1 MIKLFTIF
9 FLAVSAVFIFNNGE
23 PIKHSVKLK
32 HPGISLTD
40 SVEQLLYQ
48 EKGGNG
54 KPDRFYMIV
63 KTVVCGDRR
72 CRIDDVKIYWNELG
86 FYDVL
91 VLPIGVKLEK
101 DEGKIFTKEDYD
113 KLDRILADKKSGL
126 KNVYKEQVVGSETSE
141 GVDAVSGATIILSTN
156 AYVKGAVWTCY
167 TLWHWANGGV
177 YHIIRNITGDSL
189 SLDSLRNYINN
200 GDKIHQF
207 FALEQM
213 MRRKNYDAETVKL
226 IMKMATSND
235 NELQQLMVQY
245 FEKANSEIYYTSI
258 ESLLAAGNQNL
269 RLLSLSSLLKTKMQ
283 APTGYYKDLSKTFSG
298 SNEFQEVDLFLKIL
312 DNSSDMSAG
321 TIKNL
326 MPLLD
331 NRAFIIARRA
341 YWFLVRQKLSVEQE
355 KILLAFREKNIE
367 RL

>member
-1 MIKLFTIF
+1 MIKLFIIA
-9 FLAVSAVFIFNNGE
+9 FLSAFSVSKFEGE
-23 PIKHSVKLK
+23 KVVEHAIKVR

-40 SVEQLLYQ
+40 SVNQVLYQ
-48 EKGGNG
+48 EVGENG
-54 KPDRFYMIV
+54 KADRFYMIV
-63 KTVVCGDRR
+63 KTVVCGDKQ
-72 CRIDDVKIYWNELG
+72 CRIDDVTLYWDELG
-86 FYDVL
+86 FFDSL
-91 VLPIGVKLEK
+91 ALPNGVQLEK
-101 DEGKIFTKEDYD
+101 NEGKNFTKADYTKLNKILTD
-113 KLDRILADKKSGL
+113 KNSGL
-126 KNVYKEQVVGSETSE
+126 KSVYKEQVVGRETSE
-141 GVDAVSGATIILSTN
+141 GVDAITGATIILNTD
-156 AYVKGAVWTCY
+156 AYVEGAVWTCY

-177 YHIIRNITGDSL
+177 CNIISNITGDSL

-200 GDKIHQF
+200 GDKIHQI

-213 MRRKNYDAETVKL
+213 MRRTNCDAETVKL
-226 IMKMATSND
+226 IMKMATTND
-235 NELQQLMVQY
+235 NELQQLMIEY
-245 FEKANSEIYYTSI
+245 FVKAPSEIYFASI
-258 ESLLAAGNQNL
+258 KSLLAAGNQNL
-269 RLLSLSSLLKTKMQ
+269 RLLSLSSLLKIKTQ
-283 APTGYYKDLSKTFSG
+283 APISYYEDLSKIFSE

-312 DNSSDMSAG
+312 DSSSGMSVG